1 MTYKVK
7 TVSIGMFPVQL
18 IDIMQ
23 EFIALGKELAAKLK
37 GIENEVIIKELCD
50 EVKKTVYSSSENEGT
65 IKNRMVVVRKQL
77 KAAYPDTETQQHPWQ
92 QFTNSG
98 KGNIER
104 WEHLAFKYL
113 PAGDKKQSEQQ
124 SEQQINIQPDKQLNK
139 QSQSKAI
146 QQKTTLDDMNISQL
160 QLDAETQQIV
170 ESAIVHSGMSLADF
184 VRRACQVYA
193 KTVTGKHG
201 QYESDLTAVPTE
213 ELLTSATYRTHP
225 GRAEEL
231 TRRAIYALET
241 HNNNCTEKSQKWM
254 ITQTAIQSLTGS
266 KPATIKA
273 ILERYQTRLDDHN
286 NIKHEL
292 NPYDNR
298 KPGRKIDDEI
308 DLATLVPDGTSLV

>member
-1 MTYKVK
+1 MPNWEE
-7 TVSIGMFPVQL
+7 IG
-18 IDIMQ
+18 Q
-23 EFIALGKELAAKLK
+23 EL
-37 GIENEVIIKELCD
+37 
-50 EVKKTVYSSSENEGT
+50 VKKLQRVKDESKIQKLASAVIDQIREYYQLPNSRKTPLST
-65 IKNRMVVVRKQL
+65 VRKVVL
-77 KAAYPDTETQQHPWQ
+77 AAYPDTETQEHPWQ
-92 QFTNSG
+92 YFTNKG

-104 WEHLAFKYL
+104 YQHLALKYL
-113 PAGDKKQSEQQ
+113 TLSTEEWDAVGNETRQQWKAQQEAQKPEQEPQSVEPAQQ
-124 SEQQINIQPDKQLNK
+124 PITLN
-139 QSQSKAI
+139 
-146 QQKTTLDDMNISQL
+146 DMNISQL
-160 QLDAETQQIV
+160 QLDAETQQMV
-170 ESAIVHSGMSLADF
+170 ESAIAHSGMSLADF

-201 QYESDLTAVPTE
+201 QYESDLTAVLTE
-213 ELLTSATYRTHP
+213 ELLKSATYRTHP

-254 ITQTAIQSLTGS
+254 VTQTAIQSLTGS

-286 NIKHEL
+286 SKHEL

-308 DLATLVPDGTSLV
+308 DLATLVSDGLNLN

>member
-1 MTYKVK
+1 MSREKIGYELGQKL
-7 TVSIGMFPVQL
+7 VSKLTGLTDKENIK
-18 IDIMQ
+18 
-23 EFIALGKELAAKLK
+23 IASIEAFKELETLVPK
-37 GIENEVIIKELCD
+37 GSFGVAFTHARKAIKQSFPDKELD
-50 EVKKTVYSSSENEGT
+50 NPGY
-65 IKNRMVVVRKQL
+65 
-77 KAAYPDTETQQHPWQ
+77 YW
-92 QFTNSG
+92 TNSG
-98 KGNIER
+98 KGQIQRYEHLALYYFSTKQER
-104 WEHLAFKYL
+104 WEEV
-113 PAGDKKQSEQQ
+113 QQTTEQLI
-124 SEQQINIQPDKQLNK
+124 ETFQPVQ
-139 QSQSKAI
+139 
-146 QQKTTLDDMNISQL
+146 TTLDDMNISQL
-160 QLDAETQQIV
+160 QLDADTQAIV
-170 ESAIVHSGMSLADF
+170 EAAIAHSGISLADF
-184 VRRACQVYA
+184 VRKACQVYA

-213 ELLTSATYRTHP
+213 ELLSSATYRTHP

-286 NIKHEL
+286 TKHEL

-308 DLATLVPDGTSLV
+308 DLAALVPDGTSLV

>member
-1 MTYKVK
+1 MAREK
-7 TVSIGMFPVQL
+7 IGY
-18 IDIMQ
+18 
-23 EFIALGKELAAKLK
+23 ELGQKLAAKLAGVTHEK
-37 GIENEVIIKELCD
+37 QIKALAIEAYKELQTL
-50 EVKKTVYSSSENEGT
+50 VSEGSLKVAVTHARKAIKDALPDKETDT
-65 IKNRMVVVRKQL
+65 IGH
-77 KAAYPDTETQQHPWQ
+77 Y
-92 QFTNSG
+92 FTNSG

-104 WEHLAFKYL
+104 YEHLALYYFSNETSRWEEPLKVQESTQ
-113 PAGDKKQSEQQ
+113 PVQQ
-124 SEQQINIQPDKQLNK
+124 
-139 QSQSKAI
+139 
-146 QQKTTLDDMNISQL
+146 TTLDDMNISQL
-160 QLDAETQQIV
+160 QLDSETQQMV
-170 ESAIVHSGMSLADF
+170 ESAIAHSGMSLADF

-193 KTVTGKHG
+193 KTVTGKLG

-213 ELLTSATYRTHP
+213 ELLTSATYKTHP

-231 TRRAIYALET
+231 TRRAIHALET

-286 NIKHEL
+286 NKHEL

-308 DLATLVPDGTSLV
+308 DLAAIVSDGLDVV